1 MREDIVNVYVAVLPL
16 VFPNGFTIGGSNGKS
31 NALEIERNGEGMPVI
46 RGTSMAGLLRE
57 ATEESDYSDE
67 VELYFGKALDT
78 NEDRQESLLVVH
90 DVAMPNA
97 SESSMHNRMNRHTG
111 SPSVANKGLF
121 SVEKTAPGCEGELVL
136 ELRYWNAK
144 DAEEGPEFLE
154 FLAETLNGGALVG
167 GNSNRGGGLCK
178 LKGNAYYLHAYD
190 LSNAEQSAAYL
201 DWTYA
206 EKKPLAEADKRS
218 VAYGG
223 DRFTVKVSLRI
234 PEGQDLLCAE
244 GSEMVPVET
253 ERADGT
259 RHWKIPGATLRGIF
273 RGWMS
278 RLAARSG
285 KKLVDSVEEHRANPH
300 RKETEMKGND
310 AIRDLFGSL
319 EQKGRIHIGDAY
331 SAETADKSHC
341 QSRKHVVIDRFT
353 GGTNDGKLFEDIV
366 LVSSGLHFSLEISIL
381 DAEQKEVDWLHQTL
395 QALNLGLIR
404 VGSSKASG
412 RLEVTSLEL
421 LSNPDDL
428 SFETELRRI

>member
-1 MREDIVNVYVAVLPL
+1 MREDIVKVYVAVLPL

-31 NALEIERNGEGMPVI
+31 NVLEIERNGEKMPVI
-46 RGTSMAGLLRE
+46 RGTSMAGLLRA
-57 ATEESDYSDE
+57 ATEESDYCDE
-67 VELYFGKALDT
+67 VEALFGKALDT
-78 NEDRQESLLVVH
+78 NEDRQESMLVFH
-90 DVAMPNA
+90 DVALPDA

-111 SPSVANKGLF
+111 SPSADKGLF
-121 SVEKTAPGCEGELVL
+121 SVEKTAPGYEGELVL
-136 ELRYWNAK
+136 ELRYRRGQ
-144 DAEEGPEFLE
+144 DVEQGPEFLK

-190 LSNAEQSAAYL
+190 LTNAEQSAAYL
-201 DWTYA
+201 DWAYA
-206 EKKPLAEADKRS
+206 ENKPLAEADKHS

-223 DRFTVKVSLRI
+223 DRFTVKVALRI

-244 GSEMVPVET
+244 GSDMVPVET

-285 KKLVDSVEEHRANPH
+285 EKLVDSVEEHRANPH
-300 RKETEMKGND
+300 RKETEMKGSD

-331 SAETADKSHC
+331 SMENANKSHY

-366 LVSSGLHFSLEISIL
+366 LVSSSLHFSLEISIL
-381 DAEQKEVDWLHQTL
+381 DAEQKEVDWLRQTL

-404 VGSSKASG
+404 VGSSKTSG
-412 RLEVTSLEL
+412 RLEVTLLEL
-421 LSNPDDL
+421 LANPDDL